1 MDKVENHPNLMR
13 ANTGLIVD
21 VDKSGYN
28 RYMAQKNNNNKVNE
42 LETEI
47 NTLKEDIGE
56 IKSLLHALINK
67 GL

>member
-1 MDKVENHPNLMR
+1 MNKVENHPNLMR
-13 ANTGLIVD
+13 TNTGLIVD

>member
-1 MDKVENHPNLMR
+1 MNKVENHPNLMR

>member
-28 RYMAQKNNNNKVNE
+28 RYMAQKNNNNKVSQ
-42 LETEI
+42 LENEI